1 MDEPA
6 PVVIYT
12 VPAASRGTYLLVNL
26 RLFVIC
32 VTPVFRH
39 FNCIVQGGA
48 WNNVLRLANTRNH

>member
-6 PVVIYT
+6 LVVIYT
-12 VPAASRGTYLLVNL
+12 LPAAYRGTYLLVNL

-32 VTPVFRH
+32 VTPLFRH

-48 WNNVLRLANTRNH
+48 WNNVSRLPNTRNH